1 VPLFPTMKTDRFSDI
16 IRRKLE
22 SIRPE
27 FTDKDWTRMQAS
39 LQQAMP
45 PQPGSPTTGTP
56 FSSGV
61 WSGSSWL
68 LAAASISTVVLI
80 AFSIWQRSE
89 INTLRETVGQ
99 LKQQAVATQPAQVST
114 TPDSPTLSKL
124 NSQYRSQPAPEIG
137 SDSREEQ
144 QAPGNQDT
152 VASTRSET
160 LPNAVRQE
168 ATDEQTTRRMDI
180 PPKQRDVVAGRT
192 SVPVDDARTQ
202 TKSNRNLKTD
212 KYGAFSTPLTN
223 KQPISAPSVAASEPV
238 RRTTSAQ
245 PEAYAENSSHT
256 SEPSPVNAPD
266 NRNRATADRNGYI
279 PNRST
284 ATQAGNPSSSYGQS
298 AKPVQ
303 QPSETTARG
312 SDRANAN
319 PSEPALTSTEAF
331 ETYKLANS
339 LPLSLPDHDW
349 NSALVRRAKRMHLV
363 QPSAPVAT
371 QSVAKAAN
379 VKAPARQPVTPLAAG
394 LRVGVGSDVDAH
406 MWSAGAFSEIQL
418 NKHWALG
425 VGLSKATYLGGL
437 FITANDFDNRTH
449 RDFQKEF
456 GRGLNQ
462 KLDLQDIL
470 NIDTRV
476 HRFQIP
482 LSLSYRIPLGRTL
495 TLLPTVGTYVNL
507 SSVERV
513 DFYFRNSPRGFDQ
526 ASFRQ
531 SRPVALLNSFTLG
544 TSLEW
549 QSRHWVVQGSP
560 LLALPLS
567 PDSDW
572 QKSAMLGLRTRVFYQ
587 F

>member
-1 VPLFPTMKTDRFSDI
+1 MKTDRFSEI

-56 FSSGV
+56 FSGGV
-61 WSGSSWL
+61 WSGSSWM
-68 LAAASISTVVLI
+68 LAAASVSTVVLI

-99 LKQQAVATQPAQVST
+99 LKQQAVATQPAPASI

-124 NSQYRSQPAPEIG
+124 DSQYRSQPAPETGAEIQA
-137 SDSREEQ
+137 EQ
-144 QAPGNQDT
+144 PLPGNLDT
-152 VASTRSET
+152 VASTRSEA
-160 LPNAVRQE
+160 LPHSVRPE
-168 ATDEQTTRRMDI
+168 TTDERTTSRMDI
-180 PPKQRDVVAGRT
+180 APKQRAVVAGRT
-192 SVPVDDARTQ
+192 SVAVDDTRGQ
-202 TKSNRNLKTD
+202 TKSNKNLKTAE
-212 KYGAFSTPLTN
+212 YGASSTPLTN
-223 KQPISAPSVAASEPV
+223 NQSISEPSVATNKPVRQSASEQPKEY
-238 RRTTSAQ
+238 AQ
-245 PEAYAENSSHT
+245 TRSQTA
-256 SEPSPVNAPD
+256 EPSPVKATD
-266 NRNRATADRNGYI
+266 NRDRATATRNGYTQ
-279 PNRST
+279 NRST
-284 ATQAGNPSSSYGQS
+284 TPQAGNPSSSYGQS

-303 QPSETTARG
+303 QPSETTTRG
-312 SDRANAN
+312 SDRANTN
-319 PSEPALTSTEAF
+319 PSESGVTGTEAS
-331 ETYKLANS
+331 ETYRLANS

-349 NSALVRRAKRMHLV
+349 NSAMIRRAKRMRLV
-363 QPSAPVAT
+363 QPSGPVTT
-371 QSVAKAAN
+371 QSVAKAAT
-379 VKAPARQPVTPLAAG
+379 VKSPASQPVTPLAAG
-394 LRVGVGSDVDAH
+394 LRAGVGSDVGAH

-462 KLDLQDIL
+462 KLDPQDIL

-507 SSVERV
+507 SSVEKV

-526 ASFRQ
+526 ASFKQ
-531 SRPVALLNSFTLG
+531 SRPVELLNTFTLG
-544 TSLEW
+544 TGLEW
-549 QSRHWVVQGSP
+549 QSRHWAVQGSP
-560 LLALPLS
+560 ILTLPLS
-567 PDSDW
+567 SDSDW
-572 QKSAMLGLRTRVFYQ
+572 QKSVMLGFRARVFYQ